1 MTYAGTLNTGRT
13 GHLHSD
19 TCSGSWQN
27 EERWVWQQEPIDSYR
42 IAGSHHMKRTYNKR
56 RVLSPFKKLC
66 QRKNKE
72 IFDSPNQHNDD
83 RFQQLFFMWLQ
94 KDKVCLHWDKKQFK
108 FLGWQG
114 WRLGVWT
121 EVNSQR
127 EILFYEF
134 REKGLHRSR
143 SLTPPQPPHRL
154 PVLCYASCLEKVG
167 WPGTSQTRFS
177 NSFT

>member
-1 MTYAGTLNTGRT
+1 MRRDGCDSRSLLIHIEYQEVTTWRERT
-13 GHLHSD
+13 IRD
-19 TCSGSWQN
+19 
-27 EERWVWQQEPIDSYR
+27 EYYP
-42 IAGSHHMKRTYNKR
+42 
-56 RVLSPFKKLC
+56 PFKKLC

-72 IFDSPNQHNDD
+72 IFDSPNQHSDD

-127 EILFYEF
+127 EILFYVF